1 MLCHKTCEM
10 KKLQMNVAHTIQNT
24 QKFKFVST
32 RASDNSFGPM
42 DFLEGHFQ
50 LAVVSG
56 PDRPEARWCSRTSSD
71 QCFLLTGLHWHTIA
85 TEVCFLK
92 CLFVCFLNHTNVPE
106 EMGLWFQ
113 ITDHFTVTSLFCCL
127 SAFLLLC
134 LGLWAFTSFSSVLAC
149 GLFALLLCFG
159 LYCCRLFAL

>member
-1 MLCHKTCEM
+1 MSHNSTFSDDFSELILTLSLKLFNHQKRNQSSSICNIMLCHKTCEM

-56 PDRPEARWCSRTSSD
+56 PDRPEAR
-71 QCFLLTGLHWHTIA
+71 
-85 TEVCFLK
+85 
-92 CLFVCFLNHTNVPE
+92 
-106 EMGLWFQ
+106 
-113 ITDHFTVTSLFCCL
+113 
-127 SAFLLLC
+127 
-134 LGLWAFTSFSSVLAC
+134 
-149 GLFALLLCFG
+149 
-159 LYCCRLFAL
+159 